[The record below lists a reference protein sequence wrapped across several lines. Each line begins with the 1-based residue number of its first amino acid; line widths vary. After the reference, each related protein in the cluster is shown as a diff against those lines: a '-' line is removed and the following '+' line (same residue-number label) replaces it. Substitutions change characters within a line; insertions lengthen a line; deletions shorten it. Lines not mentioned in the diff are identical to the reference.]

1 MRPLQRPT
9 NSNTYTAY
17 KKYKPDLLK
26 AFGGYCTYCE
36 KKDGD
41 LDIEHVE
48 PTSKGGGVTDWNNLL
63 LGCPSC
69 NRDFKKAK
77 NLGRA
82 GYAFPDTNETFA
94 IFRYHDDGRIDGITD
109 EAQATIK
116 LCGLDRDAPRF
127 SNRTDAIWLAD
138 RRKKEL
144 LNNRITAMD
153 VVEESIRHGHWSIWM
168 TVFHDVPEVIALLS
182 DPKHFLG
189 TRPQFQKPH
198 PPI

>member
-1 MRPLQRPT
+1 MRPLQRPA
-9 NSNTYTAY
+9 NSNTYTTY

-26 AFGGYCTYCE
+26 AFGGYCAYCE

-48 PTSKGGGVTDWNNLL
+48 PTSKGEGATDWNNLL

-82 GYAFPDTNETFA
+82 GYAFPDTDETFA

-109 EAQATIK
+109 EAKATIK
-116 LCGLDRDAPRF
+116 LCGLNRDPGAL
-127 SNRTDAIWLAD
+127 SNRADAFKRACHMKQLIQA
-138 RRKKEL
+138 RKL
-144 LNNRITAMD
+144 SPND
-153 VVEESIRHGHWSIWM
+153 VISLVGGFWSVWM

-182 DPKHFLG
+182 DPQHFLG